1 MTFLKKKW
9 ELVDYR
15 LKQAEESLDEA
26 RFLWEGKKSS
36 RSIINRAYYAMFY
49 AVLGLLVFEPY
60 SSSKHS
66 GVVSYFNQKFV
77 KNGIFPKETGRALHR
92 AFELRQ
98 RVDYKEYVD
107 IPYDE
112 VISIINAAET
122 FVKITRTH
130 LELKKTGKLI
140 LKTDSADETFF
151 LGERLAALVESGDVF
166 AVSGELGAGKTV
178 LARGLA
184 RGLGVARP
192 VKSPTFTLIN
202 EYAGRLPFYHLDV
215 YRLSG
220 PLEMADLGGEEYFY
234 GSGVTL
240 VEWAERVAEILPPE
254 RLEIKMEIVPGEEN
268 ARKITLLPRG
278 ERYRRLVEEL
288 LGGTFVSS
296 RKQ

>member
-1 MTFLKKKW
+1 MT
-9 ELVDYR
+9 
-15 LKQAEESLDEA
+15 
-26 RFLWEGKKSS
+26 
-36 RSIINRAYYAMFY
+36 
-49 AVLGLLVFEPY
+49 
-60 SSSKHS
+60 
-66 GVVSYFNQKFV
+66 
-77 KNGIFPKETGRALHR
+77 
-92 AFELRQ
+92 
-98 RVDYKEYVD
+98 
-107 IPYDE
+107 
-112 VISIINAAET
+112 
-122 FVKITRTH
+122 
-130 LELKKTGKLI
+130 LKKTGKLI

-151 LGERLAALVESGDVF
+151 LGERLAALVEPGDVF

-184 RGLGVARP
+184 RGLGVAGP

-254 RLEIKMEIVPGEEN
+254 RLEIRMEIVPGEEN

-288 LGGTFVSS
+288 SLRELS
-296 RKQ
+296 RLVRAGD